1 MKIYRLI
8 FVLML
13 VSATIQLAGCQRGY
27 PTDKPPIHIIQD
39 MYKQPKYLPQ
49 DSTSFFAD
57 GSIMRMPVEGTVAR
71 GWLMADS
78 AYYVGIDPA
87 TGQDVKRDPLPVTL
101 ENLKRGQDRF
111 NIFCTPC
118 HGYQGDGKGLVI
130 EHGFPPPPSFHS
142 DFLRGAPDGH
152 IYRVIHEGLNN
163 MPSYGQQ
170 IPVRDRWAIV
180 LYLRALQ
187 KSQNATAAQVPAG
200 KK

>member
-1 MKIYRLI
+1 MRSFR
-8 FVLML
+8 FVLIL
-13 VSATIQLAGCQRGY
+13 TLLGIAAIQTGCERGY
-27 PTDKPPIHIIQD
+27 PNDKPPIHIIQD

-49 DSTSFFAD
+49 DSTNYFAD
-57 GSIMRMPVEGTVAR
+57 GSIMRQPVEGTVAR
-71 GWLMADS
+71 GWLLADS
-78 AYYVGIDPA
+78 AYYFGIDPV
-87 TGQDVKRDPLPVTL
+87 TDQDVKKDPLPVTL
-101 ENLKRGQDRF
+101 ENLKRGESRF

-118 HGYQGDGKGLVI
+118 HGYLGDGKGLVI
-130 EHGFPPPPSFHS
+130 EHGFVPPPSFHT
-142 DFLRGAPDGH
+142 DFLREAPDGH

-170 IPVRDRWAIV
+170 IPAHDRWAIV